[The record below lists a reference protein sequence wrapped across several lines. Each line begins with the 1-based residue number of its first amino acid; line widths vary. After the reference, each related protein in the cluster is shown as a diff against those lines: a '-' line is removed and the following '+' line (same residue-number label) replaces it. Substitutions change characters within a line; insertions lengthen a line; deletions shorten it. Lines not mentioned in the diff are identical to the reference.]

1 MITNYRIASAA
12 AGIGRVSLA
21 LEAAYKPQDATR
33 LSRALLLLREL
44 RRARRRP
51 PGGGGGPAEEHPTR
65 RIMSD
70 PHFWMLM
77 IH

>member
-12 AGIGRVSLA
+12 AGIGDVSLA
-21 LEAAYKPQDATR
+21 LEAAYKPQNATG
-33 LSRALLLLREL
+33 LSRALLLLRQL

-51 PGGGGGPAEEHPTR
+51 PGGGGPAEEHPTR
-65 RIMSD
+65 SIMSD
-70 PHFWMLM
+70 PNFWMLM